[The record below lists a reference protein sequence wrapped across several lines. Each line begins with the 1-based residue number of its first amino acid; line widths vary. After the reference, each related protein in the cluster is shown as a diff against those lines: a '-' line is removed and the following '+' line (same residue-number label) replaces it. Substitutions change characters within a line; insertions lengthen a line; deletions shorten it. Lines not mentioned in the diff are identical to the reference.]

1 MTISYRK
8 ILSHSKVRPHL
19 FQARFGLEREGHRID
34 YFGNLSSLPHPTAL
48 GSRSFHPYIQ
58 TDFAET
64 QLEAI
69 TPVFERSDQPLQFM
83 EPLHDVMIRSL
94 EKKELLWVQS
104 MPPALP
110 EKEEDIQLAQ
120 LEQEEDVAYRQGLAS
135 KYGKRKQ
142 MVSGIHYNFEFSEDL
157 LRVMWEQQTEKDFKS
172 FKTEVYMK
180 LSRQYLRHMWII
192 TYCLGG
198 SPRANAGFFT
208 DEFTSP
214 RQPAR
219 SLRNS
224 KFGYRNA
231 EDIFVSYENLEKY
244 YSDLEGYVKA
254 GELSEM
260 KEFYSAVRLRGGKR
274 VEELLEKGIQYV
286 EFRNFDL
293 NPFVRVAMDKDTSRF
308 VHLFALYLIAKE
320 EEETPNVSQKHGEA
334 INDEVALENPLE
346 KTAYY
351 EEGSLFF
358 TEMRHFAQELNFSAE
373 DQMIIAQFARMIEHP
388 EETLAGR
395 MELAYQEN
403 NNFALELAETYRV
416 QTFERPF
423 QLSGFTDL
431 ELSTQNLLFDA
442 IQKGLKVE
450 ILDAHDQMISLK
462 YESHEEIIEKGNM
475 TSKDSMVAYA
485 IMENKVVTKKLLKR
499 KQLNTPKGQEFTD
512 IAEATRAYTVF
523 QDKAIVVKP
532 KSTNYGLGISI
543 FKKPA
548 TEEQF
553 QKALAIAFKE
563 DKEVIVEEFISGTEY
578 RFFVLNGK
586 TIAVLRRDAAHV
598 IGDGTSTIAE
608 LVTQKN
614 KNPLRGHDH
623 RFPLEKIQLGDTEK
637 LMLEV
642 QGYTVESIPPK
653 DVKINLRENSNV
665 STGGDSIDMTDE
677 MPEAY
682 KLIAEKAAQA
692 LQVNITGVDLLIDDI
707 TDKTARKYSII
718 EANFNPA
725 MLFHLYPLKG
735 KGRRVTMEVLRFLFP
750 EIF

>member
-1 MTISYRK
+1 
-8 ILSHSKVRPHL
+8 
-19 FQARFGLEREGHRID
+19 
-34 YFGNLSSLPHPTAL
+34 
-48 GSRSFHPYIQ
+48 
-58 TDFAET
+58 
-64 QLEAI
+64 
-69 TPVFERSDQPLQFM
+69 
-83 EPLHDVMIRSL
+83 
-94 EKKELLWVQS
+94 
-104 MPPALP
+104 
-110 EKEEDIQLAQ
+110 
-120 LEQEEDVAYRQGLAS
+120 
-135 KYGKRKQ
+135 
-142 MVSGIHYNFEFSEDL
+142 
-157 LRVMWEQQTEKDFKS
+157 
-172 FKTEVYMK
+172 
-180 LSRQYLRHMWII
+180 
-192 TYCLGG
+192 
-198 SPRANAGFFT
+198 
-208 DEFTSP
+208 
-214 RQPAR
+214 
-219 SLRNS
+219 
-224 KFGYRNA
+224 
-231 EDIFVSYENLEKY
+231 
-244 YSDLEGYVKA
+244 
-254 GELSEM
+254 
-260 KEFYSAVRLRGGKR
+260 
-274 VEELLEKGIQYV
+274 
-286 EFRNFDL
+286 
-293 NPFVRVAMDKDTSRF
+293 
-308 VHLFALYLIAKE
+308 
-320 EEETPNVSQKHGEA
+320 
-334 INDEVALENPLE
+334 
-346 KTAYY
+346 
-351 EEGSLFF
+351 
-358 TEMRHFAQELNFSAE
+358 
-373 DQMIIAQFARMIEHP
+373 
-388 EETLAGR
+388 
-395 MELAYQEN
+395 
-403 NNFALELAETYRV
+403 
-416 QTFERPF
+416 
-423 QLSGFTDL
+423 
-431 ELSTQNLLFDA
+431 
-442 IQKGLKVE
+442 
-450 ILDAHDQMISLK
+450 
-462 YESHEEIIEKGNM
+462 M

-523 QDKAIVVKP
+523 QDKSIVVKP

-598 IGDGTSTIAE
+598 IGDGASTIAE

-614 KNPLRGHDH
+614 ENPLRGHDH